1 MNELGFIV
9 LILHFINIENQREYV
24 TDVDAEL
31 ARLAI
36 RAIGG
41 IGIRL
46 QKMAT
51 PIVKQLT
58 SFINMNQDYITNET
72 IVIFKGILSIIIQKY
87 LHLLTRNFKKIQKS
101 IC

>member
-1 MNELGFIV
+1 M
-9 LILHFINIENQREYV
+9 

-72 IVIFKGILSIIIQKY
+72 IVIFKGDSMIKKC
-87 LHLLTRNFKKIQKS
+87 LH
-101 IC
+101 